1 MRSAGQAKYGRSASD
16 AVLSVEHRAG
26 SAGPRPSP
34 SCYQWTSETVNLI
47 LTDLTDYSTSSPLVL
62 SDTLT
67 VDLKPSPEVL
77 YWPLGL
83 KLSHT
88 KKNTKS
94 EFIFVLFEIFFV
106 VWRKIIY
113 YFQITLDTL
122 FSAMTSSVEPLEITG
137 NELVHILRTPRDQ
150 YTSAGCVVLDCRPFL
165 DFSFA
170 HICES
175 RNVYWNSMLRR
186 RSKSSV
192 VALEWLI
199 PDKSLLARLRR
210 GEFSPVVVVD
220 ESSRSLTELKAESVA
235 QMLISALHNEVQ
247 TQICFLQGNTTL

>member
-1 MRSAGQAKYGRSASD
+1 
-16 AVLSVEHRAG
+16 
-26 SAGPRPSP
+26 
-34 SCYQWTSETVNLI
+34 
-47 LTDLTDYSTSSPLVL
+47 
-62 SDTLT
+62 
-67 VDLKPSPEVL
+67 
-77 YWPLGL
+77 
-83 KLSHT
+83 
-88 KKNTKS
+88 
-94 EFIFVLFEIFFV
+94 
-106 VWRKIIY
+106 
-113 YFQITLDTL
+113 
-122 FSAMTSSVEPLEITG
+122 MTSSVEPLEITG

-247 TQICFLQGNTTL
+247 TQICFLQGNTTLYIYFHATKRLISGLF